1 MISWV
6 LWEQLEHLLLV
17 GLDDTLEDLAPR
29 R

>member
-1 MISWV
+1 MIGWV

-17 GLDDTLEDLAPR
+17 SLDDTLEDLAPR